1 MKLTPGRSPQK
12 AIAVKTK
19 VISSQTGQDLNTHRL
34 PGNEALGSEPA
45 EVEAH
50 VSLASAA
57 NPVAEAEAA
66 SHHGEVEHRRK
77 RRLSFGVDRFSGL
90 YVWAALIVLFGIWV
104 PDLFLTSDNA
114 RIIAGDQAITGML
127 ALGLILPFAAGVF
140 DLSIAA
146 MVGLAVAIV
155 AWMQSHGWHPV
166 LSVVAAIGVAALVGI
181 INGVVV
187 VRLRVN
193 SFIATLGMSSIL
205 AAASYWVVGGQT
217 ITQGFSNNFLN
228 LGTKQVLGLPLPFYF
243 MLLLAAI
250 IYVVLEYLPIGRFL
264 FATGGN
270 GQAARLAG
278 VRVDRIVFGSLV
290 ASATIAGLTG
300 VVLAARLGTASA
312 DVGPSYLLP
321 VFSAVF
327 LGATQIKAG
336 RVNVLGTLIAIYLLA
351 TGVKGLQL
359 AGAPV
364 YVNDLFNGA
373 ALIIAVSLAART
385 ARRA

>member
-1 MKLTPGRSPQK
+1 
-12 AIAVKTK
+12 VKTK
-19 VISSQTGQDLNTHRL
+19 VIPSQTGQDVSSHRL
-34 PGNEALGSEPA
+34 AGNESIGPDSS

-50 VSLASAA
+50 VSLASTA
-57 NPVAEAEAA
+57 NPVAQADAVA
-66 SHHGEVEHRRK
+66 HQGEVEPTPPK
-77 RRLSFGVDRFSGL
+77 RRFSLGLDRFSGL
-90 YVWAALIVLFGIWV
+90 YVWAGLILLFGIWV

-114 RIIAGDQAITGML
+114 RIIAGDQAITAML

-140 DLSIAA
+140 DLSIAG
-146 MVGLAVAIV
+146 MVGLSVAIV

-166 LSVVAAIGVAALVGI
+166 LSVVAAIAVAAAVGA
-181 INGVVV
+181 INGIVV
-187 VRLRVN
+187 VRFRVN

-205 AAASYWVVGGQT
+205 AAAAYWVVDGQT
-217 ITQGFSNNFLN
+217 ITEGFSEKFLN
-228 LGTKQVLGLPLPFYF
+228 LGTKQLFGLPLPFYF
-243 MLLLAAI
+243 MLVLAVV
-250 IYVVLEYLPIGRFL
+250 IYIVLEHLPIGRFL

-290 ASATIAGLTG
+290 ASASVAGLTG

-336 RVNVLGTLIAIYLLA
+336 RVTVLGTLVAIYLLA